1 MAVLGAFERQP
12 TLGVAVSGGPDSLS
26 LVLLADRWAR
36 SRGGFVHAI
45 TIDHAIRPDSAAEAE
60 KVAQW
65 MAARGISHETHRLQE
80 ALPAADLQGQARAAR
95 YRALERIC
103 AERSILH
110 LLTGHHRE
118 DQAETFMLRLAR
130 GSGVDGLAAMAGV
143 TPRRHIR
150 LLRPLLDTPRAR
162 LAATCTAMSQASVDD
177 PSNRNPAFARVKLR
191 QGWGVLDAGGLSA
204 DRLAQT
210 AQHLGRARAALEDD
224 TAALLARVA
233 RYHEAGFVRVDP
245 KGLGRAS
252 PEIGLRA
259 LVRVLQ
265 LVGGQ
270 YYKPR
275 FERTERLYAEL
286 QRALDRTLG
295 GCRLVSE
302 AAGTVLIYREPAAI
316 APDQPLGREAVRWDG
331 RFTATAAPHAWDGLS
346 IGALGIAGAAF
357 MRTSLRLRPDHAIPP
372 RVRPTL
378 PCIRR
383 LDEIQAVPHLNYYRS
398 DAMTDPTPMVV
409 VVSDPDNA

>member
-1 MAVLGAFERQP
+1 MAALGGFERQP
-12 TLGVAVSGGPDSLS
+12 VLGVALSGGPDSLS
-26 LVLLADRWAR
+26 LALLADRWAR
-36 SRGGFVHAI
+36 SQGGRVHAI
-45 TIDHAIRPDSAAEAE
+45 TIDHAIRPDSAAEAQ

-65 MAARGISHETHRLQE
+65 MGALGISHEIYRLQE
-80 ALPAADLQGQARAAR
+80 VLPAADLQGQARAAR

-118 DQAETFMLRLAR
+118 DQAETFLLRLAR
-130 GSGVDGLAAMAGV
+130 GSGVDGLAAMAAV
-143 TPRRHIR
+143 TPRRDIR
-150 LLRPLLDTPRAR
+150 ILRPLLNVPRAR
-162 LAATCTAMSQASVDD
+162 LAQTCLAMGQVSVDD

-191 QGWGVLDAGGLSA
+191 QGWGVLDASGLSA

-210 AQHLGRARAALEDD
+210 AQHLSRARAALEDD
-224 TAALLARVA
+224 TAALLARVV
-233 RYHEAGFVRVDP
+233 RYHEAGFARLDP
-245 KGLGRAS
+245 AGLGGAS

-286 QRALDRTLG
+286 QRAVDRTLG

-316 APDQPLGREAVRWDG
+316 ASAEPLRVGAVHWDG
-331 RFTATAAPHAWDGLS
+331 RFTATAGPHATDGLS
-346 IGALGIAGAAF
+346 IGALGMEGAAF
-357 MRTSLRLRPDHAIPP
+357 LRASLGLGPDHAIPS

-383 LDEIQAVPHLNYYRS
+383 LDEIQAVPHLSYYRS
-398 DAMTDPTPMVV
+398 DAMTDPTLMVV

>member
-1 MAVLGAFERQP
+1 MQALGGFERQP
-12 TLGVAVSGGPDSLS
+12 VVAVALSGGPDSLS

-36 SRGGFVHAI
+36 AQGGRVHAI
-45 TIDHAIRPDSAAEAE
+45 TIDHAIRPNSAAEAQT
-60 KVAQW
+60 VAGW

-80 ALPAADLQGQARAAR
+80 ALPATDLQGQARAAR

-130 GSGVDGLAAMAGV
+130 GSGVDGLAAMAAV

-150 LLRPLLDTPRAR
+150 ILRPLLDAPRAR
-162 LAATCTAMSQASVDD
+162 LGATCIAMGQASVDD
-177 PSNRNPAFARVKLR
+177 PSNRNPVFARVKLR

-233 RYHEAGFVRVDP
+233 RYHEAGFARLDSQ
-245 KGLGRAS
+245 GLLRAS

-286 QRALDRTLG
+286 QHAVDRTLG

-302 AAGTVLIYREPAAI
+302 AGGTVLIYREPAAI
-316 APDQPLGREAVRWDG
+316 ARLQPLGRETVQWDG
-331 RFTATAAPHAWDGLS
+331 RFTATAARHAWDGLS
-346 IGALGIAGAAF
+346 IGALGPEGAAF
-357 MRTSLRLRPDHAIPP
+357 MRATLRLSPDHAIPP

-398 DAMTDPTPMVV
+398 DAMNDPTPVV
-409 VVSDPDNA
+409 VVASDPDNA

>member
-1 MAVLGAFERQP
+1 MAALGAFERQP

-36 SRGGFVHAI
+36 SQGGFVHAI
-45 TIDHAIRPDSAAEAE
+45 TIDHAIRPDSAAEAA

-65 MAARGISHETHRLQE
+65 MAARGISHEIYRLQE
-80 ALPAADLQGQARAAR
+80 ALPAGDLQGQARAAR

-130 GSGVDGLAAMAGV
+130 GSGVDGLAAMAAV

-150 LLRPLLDTPRAR
+150 ILRPLLDVPRAR
-162 LAATCTAMSQASVDD
+162 LAATCAAMGQASVDD
-177 PSNRNPAFARVKLR
+177 PSNRNPAFARIKLR

-210 AQHLGRARAALEDD
+210 AQHLGRARLALEDD
-224 TAALLARVA
+224 TAALLARVV
-233 RYHEAGFVRVDP
+233 RYHEAGFARLDP
-245 KGLGRAS
+245 KGFNRAS

-275 FERTERLYAEL
+275 FERTERLYADL
-286 QRALDRTLG
+286 QRAVDRTLG

-302 AAGTVLIYREPAAI
+302 ASGTVLIYREPAAI
-316 APDQPLGREAVRWDG
+316 APDLPLGREAVQWDG
-331 RFTATAAPHAWDGLS
+331 RFTATGAPDAWDGLS
-346 IGALGIAGAAF
+346 IGALGVEGAAF

-409 VVSDPDNA
+409 VASDPDNA